1 MRGML
6 RAGALTVLALSMAGP
21 AVATCD
27 ATGAVLIGQG
37 MVPFTITQPGRYVV
51 TENLQTAGSSPVI
64 TIQGSSGDVDLCL
77 GGFDVF
83 QNFIFTPAIQG
94 ANLGGHVAIRDGNIF
109 GHYGIDL
116 DFIANPGSAQVEDV
130 FVRAEEGGL
139 IVAGARS
146 VSVRR
151 AGFVH
156 FSASTQPLLAVDGSD
171 FGDVRV
177 EDSQFFDFMGQAISV
192 NHAAA
197 VAIRENRFHSDQ
209 LPPPNGNG
217 LQAIQVL
224 NSTSCEISGNQVGGT
239 PSPVRGIRV
248 QSSRSCSV
256 AGNVLD
262 SITGNGIEL
271 LDVQGA
277 RVAGN
282 TVRGAQSGIL
292 VDGASSGNRI
302 EGNTVEGASQHGL
315 VVRGDRNEIRDNLLT
330 GNGCYGL
337 LLDDSGADV
346 PQDNLLR
353 GNTARGN
360 AGACGSCSSVFS
372 TDFCWGDMSSNTSHG
387 DNYLPGQI

>member
-1 MRGML
+1 ML
-6 RAGALTVLALSMAGP
+6 RAGALTVLALSMASP
-21 AVATCD
+21 AAATCD

-51 TENLQTAGSSPVI
+51 TENLTTAASAAVI
-64 TIQGSSGDVDLCL
+64 TIASSTGDIDLCL
-77 GGFDVF
+77 GGFQIF
-83 QNFIFTPAIQG
+83 QQLFDPAIEGQYFGGNVSIHEGVLLG
-94 ANLGGHVAIRDGNIF
+94 AAGIELGLTSPGTVRIEDVVIRPFLGG
-109 GHYGIDL
+109 
-116 DFIANPGSAQVEDV
+116 S
-130 FVRAEEGGL
+130 GL
-139 IVAGARS
+139 SVAGARS
-146 VSVRR
+146 VTVRR
-151 AGFVH
+151 SVILPTGG
-156 FSASTQPLLAVDGSD
+156 TTLIDVDG
-171 FGDVRV
+171 GGITDVAI
-177 EDSQFFDFMGQAISV
+177 EDSQFADFQEQAIDV
-192 NHAAA
+192 DGAAA
-197 VAIRENRFHSDQ
+197 VAIRRNLFHGEITGSPVQ
-209 LPPPNGNG
+209 EG
-217 LQAIQVL
+217 LQAVRVR
-224 NSTSCEISGNQVGGT
+224 NSGACEISGNEVGGT
-239 PSPVRGIRV
+239 PGGVRGIRV
-248 QSSRSCSV
+248 QNSRGCT
-256 AGNVLD
+256 
-262 SITGNGIEL
+262 ITGNALNSIIGAGIEL

-277 RVAGN
+277 RVSGN

-302 EGNTVEGASQHGL
+302 EGNTVEGSGQHGL